1 MTFDRKTGIFLPEGI
16 RREPEDYSEF
26 LTGDFEADRKRVA
39 ILLET
44 LADVNSS
51 IDVKSVIESVL
62 DKSIGVTGAERA
74 VIMLY
79 DDDNVLRIEM
89 ARDHNGVDLGRNIKY
104 SHSVAMRVARE
115 GRGICLIDAANQDE
129 ISLGQSILDLK
140 LLTVMCVPLRVKDKM
155 SGLLYVDSKASTARE
170 FTDRDLTLF
179 KALGGQ
185 LAVAVD
191 NSRLLKHY
199 VEKQRI
205 TEELAVARTIQQSL
219 LPRGGM
225 TAPGIEIHGLSV
237 PCDETSGDY
246 FDYIRRPNGRLGLV
260 VGDVSGHG
268 VPAAIVMSTARALLR
283 SMTATDAGPA
293 EIVTRVNAFL
303 AADVETGKFMTLFY
317 AELDLEKREFDY
329 VRAGHNEPIVYR
341 RATDSFE
348 ELAEGGIALAFIDDF
363 EFDQAGPIRLETG
376 DLLFMYTD
384 GIVEAMDAG
393 GEQFGMERVH
403 RMLRERRDEPARDI
417 VNALR
422 QAAQAHIGT
431 DKRQDD
437 LTLVLVKAT

>member
-1 MTFDRKTGIFLPEGI
+1 VSFDRKTGIFLPETI
-16 RREPEDYSEF
+16 RRETKDYSDF
-26 LTGDFEADRKRVA
+26 LTGDHAEDCKRIG

-44 LADVNSS
+44 LAEVNSS
-51 IDVKSVIESVL
+51 ISVSAVIVSVL
-62 DKSIGVTGAERA
+62 DKSIEVTGAERA

-79 DDDNVLRIEM
+79 DDEKVLRIEM
-89 ARDHNGVDLGRNIKY
+89 ARDQNGVDLGRNVKY

-115 GRGICLIDAANQDE
+115 GKGICLIDAANQDE

-140 LLTVMCVPLRVKDKM
+140 LLTVMCVPLRVKDRM
-155 SGLLYVDSKASTARE
+155 IGLLYVDSKATAGE
-170 FTDRDLTLF
+170 FEDRDLTLF
-179 KALGGQ
+179 TALAGQ
-185 LAVAVD
+185 VAVAVD
-191 NSRLLKHY
+191 NSRLLEHY

-225 TAPGIEIHGLSV
+225 TATGLEIHGLSV

-246 FDYIRRPNGRLGLV
+246 FDYIRRPNDRLGLV

-268 VPAAIVMSTARALLR
+268 VPAAIVMSTARAFLR
-283 SMTATDAGPA
+283 SLTATDATPA
-293 EIVTRVNAFL
+293 QVVTRLNRFL
-303 AADVETGKFMTLFY
+303 ADDVETGKFMTLFY
-317 AELDLEKREFDY
+317 AELDVDTREFTY
-329 VRAGHNEPIVYR
+329 VRAGHNEPHIYR
-341 RATDSFE
+341 RETDSFE

-363 EFDQAGPIRLETG
+363 EFDQAGPIALNTG

-384 GIVEAMDAG
+384 GIVEAMDAA

-403 RMLRERRDEPARDI
+403 RILRARRDEPARDI
-417 VNALR
+417 VDALR

-431 DKRQDD
+431 DERQDD
-437 LTLVLVKAT
+437 LTLVLAKAT

>member
-1 MTFDRKTGIFLPEGI
+1 VSFDRKTGIFLPETI
-16 RREPEDYSEF
+16 RRETEDYSDF
-26 LTGDFEADRKRVA
+26 LTGDHAEDCKRIT

-51 IDVKSVIESVL
+51 VDVRTVIQSVL
-62 DKSIGVTGAERA
+62 DKSILVTGAERA

-79 DDDNVLRIEM
+79 DDEKVLRIEM
-89 ARDHNGVDLGRNIKY
+89 ARDRDGNDLGRNVKY
-104 SHSVAMRVARE
+104 SHSVAMRVARD
-115 GRGICLIDAANQDE
+115 GKGICLIDAANQDE

-155 SGLLYVDSKASTARE
+155 SGLLYVDSKATARE
-170 FTDRDLTLF
+170 FQERDLTLF
-179 KALGGQ
+179 KALAGQ
-185 LAVAVD
+185 VAVAVD
-191 NSRLLKHY
+191 NSRLLEHY

-225 TAPGIEIHGLSV
+225 TVEGLEIHGLSV

-246 FDYIRRPNGRLGLV
+246 FDYIKRPNGRLGLV

-268 VPAAIVMSTARALLR
+268 VPAALVMLTARALLR
-283 SMTATDAGPA
+283 SLTASDADPA
-293 EIVTRVNAFL
+293 QIVTRLNAFL
-303 AADVETGKFMTLFY
+303 TEDVETGKFMTLFY
-317 AELDLEKREFDY
+317 AELDTDSLEFTY
-329 VRAGHNEPIVYR
+329 VRAGHNEPIIYR
-341 RATDSFE
+341 RETDSFE

-363 EFDQAGPIRLETG
+363 EFESAGPIRLHPG

-384 GIVEAMDAG
+384 GIVEAMDAH

-403 RMLRERRDEPARDI
+403 RILREHRDQPARDI
-417 VNALR
+417 VDVLR

-431 DKRQDD
+431 DERQDD
-437 LTLVLVKAT
+437 LTLVLAKAT